1 MSFKYEAITDEV
13 SKKVDCQ
20 NKYKDITRV
29 TPLEYSEAFPIKLS
43 GDGHCVLTER
53 FVKFYLASVSNF
65 LSVSRQSPG
74 TNFSLKE

>member
-20 NKYKDITRV
+20 NKYKDIIFV

-53 FVKFYLASVSNF
+53 FVKFYLAFRIFYQFHVN
-65 LSVSRQSPG
+65 RQVQ
-74 TNFSLKE
+74 TFR